1 MRQRYALVGLVA
13 AAFAAIAA
21 GCGGGGGHSSGTSG
35 GIDVGVY
42 FPTQSAIV
50 PAKIPGHAE
59 SVRISVF
66 AASSHDSTGAA
77 DIAADTPAGA
87 SGRRLVPDTILNR
100 PPGGGVA
107 QASIPGIPEGP
118 AIVRASAHGQPDG
131 QGPALAEAQKPVT
144 IVAGQMTD
152 LALTLA
158 EVVARIAASPG
169 SLRMLV
175 GELAQIVAEA
185 QDATG
190 AVIIGACLEVSSDDP
205 SVATV
210 DATGR
215 VQALSLG
222 ATDLRA
228 RHTPSGVEA
237 IVPVRVVRA
246 RVVRVE
252 VSADRPA
259 TVPGS
264 PVQFSAAAFDD
275 LGRPRT
281 AVQFDW
287 RVEDATMGSID
298 ATGRFAPAQVGVGKV
313 IARERVSGTE
323 GVGQVD
329 VAEWAVVL
337 EWATDGDLDLH
348 LFDGANHAYFGNP
361 VIPIGRLVSDEI
373 GPPGAEAFGG
383 STAKAG
389 RFPVA
394 VNYFRGQGDV
404 PGTATLLVPA
414 KGPFA
419 EAFTLTRSNANGG
432 YPVTAPTASWARP
445 FDVVVSASGDVSAAS
460 ADTSVPLQPAAV
472 RSK

>member
-1 MRQRYALVGLVA
+1 MRQRYALVGIVA
-13 AAFAAIAA
+13 AASAAIAA
-21 GCGGGGGHSSGTSG
+21 GCGGGGGHSSGTRG

-50 PAKIPGHAE
+50 PAKIPGHAQ

-77 DIAADTPAGA
+77 GV
-87 SGRRLVPDTILNR
+87 SGRRLVPDTVLNR

-118 AIVRASAHGQPDG
+118 ALVRASAHGQRDG
-131 QGPALAEAQKPVT
+131 QGPALAEAQKPVA
-144 IVAGQMTD
+144 IVAGQMAD
-152 LALTLA
+152 VALTLA
-158 EVVARIAASPG
+158 EVVDRVAASPA

-190 AVIIGACLEVSSDDP
+190 ATIMGAGLEYSSDDP
-205 SVATV
+205 SVAAV

-215 VQALSLG
+215 VEALALG

-237 IVPVRVVRA
+237 VVPVRVVRA

-252 VSADRPA
+252 VSVDRPA
-259 TVPGS
+259 TVPGAS
-264 PVQFSAAAFDD
+264 AQFSAAAFDD
-275 LGRPRT
+275 LGRPR
-281 AVQFDW
+281 AAAQFDW
-287 RVEDATMGSID
+287 RVQDATMGSID
-298 ATGRFAPAQVGVGKV
+298 ATGRFTPARVGVGKV

-323 GVGQVD
+323 GVGQVE

-337 EWATDGDLDLH
+337 QWSTDGDLDLH
-348 LFDGANHAYFGNP
+348 LFDGANHAYFGNLT
-361 VIPIGRLVSDEI
+361 IPLGRLVSDQI
-373 GPPGAEAFGG
+373 GPPGVEAFGG
-383 STAKAG
+383 TTAKAG

-404 PGTATLLVPA
+404 PATATLLVPA
-414 KGPFA
+414 TGPFA
-419 EAFTLTRSNANGG
+419 EAFTLRRSNANGG

-460 ADTSVPLQPAAV
+460 ADTSVPLGPAAA